1 MCGIFKFRNEP
12 IYIESTSSRERERE
26 RGRGKKF
33 SNSRVLGNFQLSI
46 DVKKERISMRKKE
59 KKYRRDIWK
68 RNRDTIFTIARD
80 SALS

>member
-33 SNSRVLGNFQLSI
+33 SNSRVLGNFQISI

-59 KKYRRDIWK
+59 KNIDE
-68 RNRDTIFTIARD
+68 IFGNGIEIQYSR
-80 SALS
+80 